1 MNYKSSWRGE
11 PAYSVSQRIVSN
23 EEITNQLYILL
34 LFYVLEEDKI
44 TALPYHHNDDNSLIL
59 DTCNVASASGLVY
72 STGEEIF

>member
-1 MNYKSSWRGE
+1 
-11 PAYSVSQRIVSN
+11 
-23 EEITNQLYILL
+23 LYILL